1 MSRKGKST
9 DTESRLVVAQG
20 WKSRGA
26 WGVTATG
33 YGVSFAGG
41 ENVLKLTV
49 VIAVQLWIY
58 KKPRNH
64 TLKVDNLYQRK
75 LYLNKA
81 VIEIVSQPT
90 FLE

>member
-49 VIAVQLWIY
+49 VIAVQL
-58 KKPRNH
+58 
-64 TLKVDNLYQRK
+64 
-75 LYLNKA
+75 
-81 VIEIVSQPT
+81 
-90 FLE
+90 